1 MRYGVPP
8 AGNANFAW
16 LRYFIDHLAPHDY
29 AGFVLANGSLSS
41 QQSREG
47 ERTVA
52 RAMDRRARAR
62 RRRVLA
68 SLPLSPFACQNFFTT
83 PYFYNNLNNR
93 CCPRNRWASRM
104 RGG

>member
-1 MRYGVPP
+1 LRYGVPP

-16 LRYFIDHLAPHDY
+16 LQYFINHLAPHDY

-62 RRRVLA
+62 RRRVPA
-68 SLPLSPFACQNFFTT
+68 SLGGAVVAVRVSP
-83 PYFYNNLNNR
+83 
-93 CCPRNRWASRM
+93 ASYATSCDVIL
-104 RGG
+104 

>member
-1 MRYGVPP
+1 LRYGVPP

-62 RRRVLA
+62 RRRVPA
-68 SLPLSPFACQNFFTT
+68 SASVVAVRVSP
-83 PYFYNNLNNR
+83 
-93 CCPRNRWASRM
+93 ASYATSCDVIL
-104 RGG
+104 